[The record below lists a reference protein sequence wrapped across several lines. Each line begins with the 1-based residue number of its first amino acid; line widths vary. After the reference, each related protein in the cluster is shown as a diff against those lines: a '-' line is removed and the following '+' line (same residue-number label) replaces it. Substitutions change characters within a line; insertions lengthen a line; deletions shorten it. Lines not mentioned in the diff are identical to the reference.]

1 MFPEENIDLTLET
14 IAEEI
19 KHSENVL
26 ISFSFNFIKKE
37 FEIKDGSPVLIQELE
52 ATKQWIPKFLSTDLG
67 TLEIYDGYKFGTS
80 YKKMLGSKSINNG
93 YIESEIE
100 REIREG
106 FLLCPSIK
114 KIISYDS
121 EKQGTRLC
129 LRIVIALHSG
139 ASAQIDAILGD
150 K

>member
-1 MFPEENIDLTLET
+1 MFPDDNTDEIIEKVTQQAEN
-14 IAEEI
+14 AQ
-19 KHSENVL
+19 NVL
-26 ISFSFNFIKKE
+26 NSYSFDYNLKE
-37 FEIKDGSPVLIQELE
+37 FPIKDGSPVLVDELE
-52 ATKQWIPKFLSTDLG
+52 ATKQWIQKFLSTDIN
-67 TLEIYDGYKFGTS
+67 TLEIYNGYKFGTS

-121 EKQGTRLC
+121 EKKGTKLC
-129 LRIVIALHSG
+129 LRIIIALYSG
-139 ASAQIDAILGD
+139 VSAQISANLGN
-150 K
+150 

>member
-1 MFPEENIDLTLET
+1 MFPEDNIDITLEELAET
-14 IAEEI
+14 INY
-19 KHSENVL
+19 SESVL
-26 ISFSFNFIKKE
+26 ISFSFDFVKKE
-37 FEIKDGSPVLIQELE
+37 FEIKDGTPVLIQELE
-52 ATKQWIPKFLSTDLG
+52 ATKQWIQKFLSTDLG

-106 FLLCPSIK
+106 FPLCPSIK

-121 EKQGTRLC
+121 EKQGTSLC
-129 LRIVIALHSG
+129 LRIVVALHSG
-139 ASAQIDAILGD
+139 ASAEISATLGE